1 MDANITKAIG
11 LSDNDTTDLLRKY
24 YGFFHALNPA
34 QQDVVRK
41 CMPSFDEAA
50 TAVGGGAS
58 AGDIQKFVASRL
70 GGSAAQGTPVPS
82 AQGTP
87 VPAQG
92 TPVPAASAAQGT
104 PVPAASA
111 AQGIP
116 VPTAQSAAG
125 IPVPIKKNQ

>member
-1 MDANITKAIG
+1 MDTNITKAIG
-11 LSDNDTTDLLRKY
+11 LSDNDTTDLLKKY

-34 QQDVVRK
+34 QQDVVRR

-50 TAVGGGAS
+50 TAVGQGTS
-58 AGDIQKFVASRL
+58 AADIQKFVASRL
-70 GGSAAQGTPVPS
+70 GGGGAQGTPVP

-104 PVPAASA
+104 PVPA
-111 AQGIP
+111 QGTP

-125 IPVPIKKNQ
+125 IPVPIKKNT

>member
-24 YGFFHALNPA
+24 YGFFHTLNPA

-50 TAVGGGAS
+50 TAVGQGTS
-58 AGDIQKFVASRL
+58 AADIQKYVASRL
-70 GGSAAQGTPVPS
+70 GGSAAQGTPVP

-87 VPAQG
+87 VP
-92 TPVPAASAAQGT
+92 TASAAQGT
-104 PVPAASA
+104 PVPATS
-111 AQGIP
+111 AQGTP

-125 IPVPIKKNQ
+125 IPVPINKSK